1 MKDSTIFLNIAK
13 DEIETLITYS
23 NFLSDSSEEQ
33 DPSIRA
39 TIEEIMSDELNHALI
54 ALLSASQALGIK
66 IATDDITPN
75 PNTISVS

>member
-13 DEIETLITYS
+13 DEIETLLTYS

-33 DPSIRA
+33 DTSIRA

-54 ALLSASQALGIK
+54 ALLSASQVLGIK

-75 PNTISVS
+75 PNTITVS